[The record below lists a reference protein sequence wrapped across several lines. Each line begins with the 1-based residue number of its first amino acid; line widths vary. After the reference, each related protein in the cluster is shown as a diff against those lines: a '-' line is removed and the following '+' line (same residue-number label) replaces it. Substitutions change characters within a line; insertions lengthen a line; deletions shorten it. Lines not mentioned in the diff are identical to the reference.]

1 MGQPTSAAPNMHSD
15 FFYEMM
21 PGCVPRLSPIV
32 LLVILACNSAGDTK
46 KIVFLRLGLHIV
58 QERVGLVPTRD
69 EDRVERLRQLFTEA
83 GQCPSDRLQ
92 IQETDSDLPN
102 VICTI
107 PGTGPNAIVIGA
119 HYDHR
124 GGTGALDNWSGAA
137 MLPILAESVGSVAM
151 KHTLVFIA
159 FGGKY
164 HGASGARR
172 YMNQL
177 SEEQRH
183 HITAMINLDSIGLV
197 TPHYWPDNGLVAP
210 LQLAAMNVHMP
221 QLKSWQVD
229 HDGLLD
235 TDVFRKA
242 KIPSI
247 TIHSLGRQGTD
258 LLYVVHSHEDTVKA
272 LDMRAYFET
281 YELLSVYLAYLDQIT
296 APIALGV
303 SGIPQHDRMSQPG
316 SHRRGR

>member
-1 MGQPTSAAPNMHSD
+1 MIPR
-15 FFYEMM
+15 
-21 PGCVPRLSPIV
+21 CVHRLSPI
-32 LLVILACNSAGDTK
+32 LLLLILACNSAGDTK

-92 IQETDSDLPN
+92 IQQTDSALPN

-137 MLPILAESVGSVAM
+137 MLPILAESIGSVAM

-159 FGGKY
+159 FGGKF
-164 HGASGARR
+164 HGASGARL
-172 YMNQL
+172 YMKQL
-177 SEEQRH
+177 SEDQRH
-183 HITAMINLDSIGLV
+183 RISAMINLDSIGLV
-197 TPHYWPDNGLVAP
+197 TPHYWPDSGLVTT
-210 LQLAAMNVHMP
+210 LQLAALNIHMP
-221 QLKSWQVD
+221 QLRSWQVD
-229 HDGLLD
+229 HEGLSD
-235 TDVFRKA
+235 TDAFRKT

-258 LLYVVHSHEDTVKA
+258 LLYVVHSHDDTVKA
-272 LDMRAYFET
+272 LDIRAYYET
-281 YELLSVYLAYLDQIT
+281 YELLSVYVAYLDQIT
-296 APIALGV
+296 APIALGN
-303 SGIPQHDRMSQPG
+303 SGLPQHDRMRQPG
-316 SHRRGR
+316 SHRHGG

>member
-1 MGQPTSAAPNMHSD
+1 MIPR
-15 FFYEMM
+15 
-21 PGCVPRLSPIV
+21 CVPRLSPILL
-32 LLVILACNSAGDTK
+32 LLVLACSSAGDTK
-46 KIVFLRLGLHIV
+46 KIVFLRLGLRIV

-69 EDRVERLRQLFTEA
+69 EDRADRLRQLFTEA

-92 IQETDSDLPN
+92 IQQTDSELPN

-137 MLPILAESVGSVAM
+137 MLPTLAESIGSVAM

-164 HGASGARR
+164 HGASGSRHF
-172 YMNQL
+172 MKQL
-177 SEEQRH
+177 TEDQRQ
-183 HITAMINLDSIGLV
+183 HISTMINLDSIGLV
-197 TPHYWPDNGLVAP
+197 APRYWPDSGLVTP
-210 LQLAAMNVHMP
+210 LQLAALNVHMP
-221 QLKSWQVD
+221 QLKSWQID
-229 HDGLLD
+229 HEGLSD

-247 TIHSLGRQGTD
+247 TLHSLGHQGTD
-258 LLYVVHSHEDTVKA
+258 LLYVVHSHDDTVKA
-272 LDMRAYFET
+272 LDMRAYYET
-281 YELLSVYLAYLDQIT
+281 YELLSVYVAYLDQIT
-296 APIALGV
+296 APIAVGA
-303 SGIPQHDRMSQPG
+303 SGLPQHDRMKQPG
-316 SHRRGR
+316 SHRRGS